1 MKTVEFIITA
11 EIIDEDFSEKET
23 NKILT
28 ELEDVIY
35 RNNHELFDSE
45 WFESDI

>member
-11 EIIDEDFSEKET
+11 EIIDEDFSEKEI

-28 ELEDVIY
+28 ELEDVIS
-35 RNNHELFDSE
+35 RNNHELFHSE

>member
-1 MKTVEFIITA
+1 MKTVEFIIIA
-11 EIIDEDFSEKET
+11 EIIDEDFSKKEI

-35 RNNHELFDSE
+35 RNNHELFDCE